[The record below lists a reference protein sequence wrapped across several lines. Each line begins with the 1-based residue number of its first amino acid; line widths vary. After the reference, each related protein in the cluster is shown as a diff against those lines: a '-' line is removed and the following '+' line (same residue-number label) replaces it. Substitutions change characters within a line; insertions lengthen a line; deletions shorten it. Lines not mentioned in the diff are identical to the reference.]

1 MRNLQF
7 IFFLTLVTIFPSCAE
22 QKTTVPIPEEKLI
35 QVLADIHM
43 AEAAMQGL
51 HGSTKD
57 SIAEEYYSQIEK
69 IHEVDRALIDTTI
82 ILMRKDPTFIAATYS
97 KVLEELSKRE
107 AELK

>member
-1 MRNLQF
+1 MRKLQF
-7 IFFLTLVTIFPSCAE
+7 FSFLICFVLLHSCAE
-22 QKTTVPIPEEKLI
+22 QKTTVPVPEDKLI
-35 QVLADIHM
+35 QVLADIHL

-51 HGSTKD
+51 HGPTKD

-82 ILMRKDPTFIAATYS
+82 ILMRKDPKFIASVYS